1 MALSKVNFNS
11 MNVTPSASKAIKFN
25 SSNNGLET
33 GDIGGSLVLIST
45 TTVSSSSSTVN
56 ITSGID
62 STYKEYII
70 KAINIHPSDN
80 AQFMIHF
87 SADGGSNFNTNMQT
101 AAFQVYHKEDDSS
114 TQLNY
119 RAGDDLLNGTNGDG
133 VTSTYAPIS
142 QTIGNDAKMC
152 GESIIHLFDPSN
164 ITFIKNF
171 MATTQVYMD
180 RDTPQLASVTQYY
193 AGYVNTTS
201 AINAVS
207 FKMFE
212 GTIDSGTFKL
222 YGVK

>member
-11 MNVTPSASKAIKFN
+11 MNVTPAASKAIKFN

-33 GDIGGSLVLIST
+33 GDISGNLVLIST

-70 KAINIHPSDN
+70 KAINIHPSAN
-80 AQFMIHF
+80 SQFMIHF
-87 SADGGSNFNTNMQT
+87 SVDGGSNFNTNMQT
-101 AAFQVYHKEDDSS
+101 AAFQVYHTENDGS

-119 RAGDDLLNGTNGDG
+119 RAGDDLTNGTNGDG
-133 VTSTYAPIS
+133 DTSTYAFLS
-142 QTIGNDAKMC
+142 NTIGNDAKMC
-152 GESIIHLFDPSN
+152 GDSIIHLFDPSN
-164 ITFIKNF
+164 TTFVKNF
-171 MATTQVYMD
+171 MAKTQIYMD
-180 RDTPQLASVTQYY
+180 RDSPQLASVIQYY

-201 AINAVS
+201 AVNAVS